1 MEVKLIK
8 KFREGRGGRYGR
20 EAECKKCKGIK
31 GKATLLPK
39 ARTKSWRTKFT
50 KEEHADRE
58 AVLLRRSDL
67 YRWLREDEGLSK
79 TAIRTNMGI
88 RADKIYET
96 FYYPYHE
103 MRVRHIFNL
112 SDMLPRKTLFDIMK
126 GMNSGFKKQWYDIDV
141 EEGEKLEE
149 YFKKFEKRD

>member
-1 MEVKLIK
+1 VQFIK
-8 KFREGRGGRYGR
+8 KFRRGLGGKYGR
-20 EAECKKCKGIK
+20 EDRCMKCKKIK

-39 ARTKSWRTKFT
+39 ERTSTWRTKFT
-50 KEEHADRE
+50 KEQHEERE
-58 AVLLRRSDL
+58 RVLLKRSDI
-67 YRWLREDEGLSK
+67 YRWLREEEELSK
-79 TAIRTNMGI
+79 RAICRNMGL
-88 RADKIYET
+88 RMSKLYET

-126 GMNSGFKKQWYDIDV
+126 GINSEFKKQWYEMDT
-141 EEGEKLEE
+141 EEEDKLES